1 MSDAPAIVEDRH
13 GRVLVLRFNR
23 PDARNALNFEAMS
36 RLDAGVQRAAAD
48 PDIGAV
54 VITGTGDRSFCA
66 GMDLR
71 EQGPPEGVSEDE
83 RRRVIEAF
91 VRLLDGESPVPLIGA
106 ANATALGGG
115 LKVLLACDL
124 VVASSEARFG
134 LPEVKRGLFPG
145 GNGTMLAS
153 RLPMAVAMQLALTGD
168 TIDAERALDLHLVN
182 AVVEPA
188 DVLPTAIAHAEAVAA
203 NAPLALAAIRELV
216 RLGANDGD
224 RFRERRKHWQ
234 SVVFSSED
242 AAEGARAFMEKR
254 EPVWKDR

>member
-1 MSDAPAIVEDRH
+1 MSEPALVEEQH

-23 PDARNALNFEAMS
+23 PNARNALNFEALS
-36 RLDAGVQRAAAD
+36 LLDAGIQRAGAD
-48 PDIGAV
+48 PEIGAV
-54 VITGTGDRSFCA
+54 VITGTGDASFCA

-91 VRLLDGESPVPLIGA
+91 VRLLDGESPVPLVGA

-115 LKVLLACDL
+115 LEVLLACDL

-145 GNGTMLAS
+145 GNGTTLAS
-153 RLPMAVAMQLALTGD
+153 RVPMAVAMQLALTGE
-168 TIDAERALDLHLVN
+168 TIDAARALELHLVN
-182 AVVEPA
+182 TVVDPP
-188 DVLPTAIAHAEAVAA
+188 DVLASAVEHAAAVAA
-203 NAPLALAAIRELV
+203 NAPLSLAAIRELV
-216 RLGANDGD
+216 RLGATDGA
-224 RFRERRKHWQ
+224 RFRERRTHWQ
-234 SVVFSSED
+234 SVVFTSED

-254 EPVWKDR
+254 EPVWTGR